1 MKNVVGYTR
10 VSTDGQLGEDKY
22 GIEAQREDIRK
33 HCEENGLT
41 IVKWYDEGAVS
52 GSTDDSYRP
61 ELSKILNGDITN
73 PPIEAVVV
81 AKNDRLAR
89 NIENFYGFKYLLK
102 RNNIDL
108 ISVAE
113 DFGAMGMY
121 KPVYEAISAA
131 FAQLERSFITAR
143 MSGGRAAKAAA
154 GGYAGGRAP
163 YGYQAQNGS
172 KRLMVNPKEA
182 EVVKLIYQLREEGA
196 TYKDI
201 CTALKEK
208 GVLNRSGK
216 DFGISSVQSVLSN
229 RKTYEGYYRYGPGA
243 EWVKGQQ
250 EAILPEK
257 IKK

>member
-1 MKNVVGYTR
+1 M
-10 VSTDGQLGEDKY
+10 STDGQLGEDKY
-22 GIEAQREDIRK
+22 GVEAQREDIRRY
-33 HCEENGLT
+33 CEENGLF
-41 IVKWYDEGAVS
+41 IVRWYDEGAVS

-61 ELSKILNGDITN
+61 ELTKILNGDVRN

-102 RNNIDL
+102 RNNIEL

-113 DFGAMGMY
+113 DFGAMGIY
-121 KPVYEAISAA
+121 KGVYEAISAA

-154 GGYAGGRAP
+154 GGYSGGRAP
-163 YGYQAQNGS
+163 YGYKAQMGS
-172 KRLMVNPKEA
+172 KRLVINPEEA
-182 EVVKLIYQLREEGA
+182 EVVKLMYQMREEGA
-196 TYKDI
+196 TYQQI
-201 CTALKEK
+201 CDNLKEK
-208 GVLNRSGK
+208 GLKNRSGK
-216 DFGISSVQSVLSN
+216 DFVISSVQSVLNN

-250 EAILPEK
+250 GAILKEK
-257 IKK
+257 TI